1 MKTIAVLT
9 DFSARAEHAAEYTLN
24 LAKKIK
30 ADVLLYNAFL
40 VPESHPNAAKK
51 IWPVEDYDEIKS
63 RTQKK
68 LNTLCR
74 KLENDFREKSFPGSY
89 IPSISYSCE
98 EGAIANN
105 IAELE
110 EDKNLILIVLAT
122 HGPDDVSAFMM
133 GDNCRQVIDAAS
145 TPLLIVPENS
155 AIKNIEKFAFAADI
169 VHNDIDYIS
178 SLAKL
183 AKQFSAEIL
192 VANVNHHAPL
202 TKEHENAVSAF
213 KKEITH
219 KINYSRVYYRNIPND
234 NVKMGLDWLMENI
247 KFDILVMVHRKG
259 DLTEFFFKQS
269 ITKTMA
275 EHTYMPLLVYPY
287 PVDTVPEF

>member
-9 DFSARAEHAAEYTLN
+9 DFSARAEHAAEYALN
-24 LAKKIK
+24 IAKKIK

-40 VPESHPNAAKK
+40 VPESHQNAAKRT
-51 IWPVEDYDEIKS
+51 WPVEGYDEIKS
-63 RTQKK
+63 QTQKK

-74 KLENDFREKSFPGSY
+74 KLEKDIREKSFPGSFV
-89 IPSISYSCE
+89 PSIGYYCE

-105 IAELE
+105 IADLE
-110 EDKNLILIVLAT
+110 ENKNLILIVLAT

-169 VHNDIDYIS
+169 VHDDIAYIS

-192 VANVNHHAPL
+192 VANVNHASPL
-202 TKEHENAVSAF
+202 TRANEKAIDAF
-213 KKEITH
+213 KKEIMH

-234 NVKMGLDWLMENI
+234 NVRMGLDWLMQNI

-275 EHTYMPLLVYPY
+275 EHTYVPLLVYPY
-287 PVDTVPEF
+287 PVETVPEF